1 MSAVFKPPRLS
12 TALREMQPQAEQR
25 FHDEGK
31 LQPAATHKE
40 YLSVCLEGVGHGE
53 CCEGKQICT
62 TGSPVLTADL
72 GWRFTPKLHALL
84 EVVLT

>member
-25 FHDEGK
+25 FHDEGR

-40 YLSVCLEGVGHGE
+40 YLSVGLEGVGHGE
-53 CCEGKQICT
+53 CGDGKQICLT
-62 TGSPVLTADL
+62 VSRVLTADL
-72 GWRFTPKLHALL
+72 GWRFTPELHALL
-84 EVVLT
+84 EVVPT